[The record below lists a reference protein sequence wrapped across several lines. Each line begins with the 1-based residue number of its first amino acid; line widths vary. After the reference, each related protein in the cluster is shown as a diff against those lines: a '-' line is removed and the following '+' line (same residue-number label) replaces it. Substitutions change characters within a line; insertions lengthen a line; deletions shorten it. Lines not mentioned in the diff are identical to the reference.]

1 MVDSNNC
8 VDEEQFYREVEQLKS
23 QLKTKDSKITCY
35 LENEF
40 YDKAKNF
47 LREKTQKQLG
57 LTNDHRS
64 EPCGTLTKWE
74 EQTVTRKKWIFN
86 NNKLF
91 TQDNK
96 TVVPKRDLFQVLCQ
110 AHSRILH
117 RGRQITFKWVLD
129 NYAEVNQKVVNIFIK
144 MCRFH
149 AEQRSLTS
157 RVKIVDKP
165 LQAPTFLSLIEID
178 LMDLRKCP
186 CDCGETHTWIMNV
199 TDHHTKHV
207 TLYALPAKSA
217 EKVLSSLQHYCHSY
231 GYPKSILCD
240 NGREFRN
247 QIMVTF
253 CQNNNITMKH
263 GAPRTP
269 TTQGLIERS
278 NRSCKED
285 LHTLIVSTTRN
296 NSKWCS
302 CLSNISYTRNITF
315 HTAINTTPY
324 EAVFG
329 IKPHREIS
337 QDKNTDT
344 HSEDCSQEPEQLNTN
359 QDLHVEHHEQTLND
373 ERQTKQQKICDSQA
387 QYNEKMIKQSNKKAK
402 KKSSDFKID
411 DVVSIKI
418 DKVDKTA
425 PFHPNMLLGKI
436 TEIENSYA
444 RVVTKFGRIHSLISP
459 TRLMKCTATNLKFDY
474 SKEIS
479 FTMACK
485 QANDQNN

>member
-117 RGRQITFKWVLD
+117 RGRQITFNWVLD

-247 QIMVTF
+247 QIMVT
-253 CQNNNITMKH
+253 ITI
-263 GAPRTP
+263 
-269 TTQGLIERS
+269 TTS
-278 NRSCKED
+278 N
-285 LHTLIVSTTRN
+285 
-296 NSKWCS
+296 
-302 CLSNISYTRNITF
+302 
-315 HTAINTTPY
+315 
-324 EAVFG
+324 
-329 IKPHREIS
+329 
-337 QDKNTDT
+337 
-344 HSEDCSQEPEQLNTN
+344 
-359 QDLHVEHHEQTLND
+359 
-373 ERQTKQQKICDSQA
+373 
-387 QYNEKMIKQSNKKAK
+387 
-402 KKSSDFKID
+402 SS
-411 DVVSIKI
+411 
-418 DKVDKTA
+418 
-425 PFHPNMLLGKI
+425 H
-436 TEIENSYA
+436 
-444 RVVTKFGRIHSLISP
+444 
-459 TRLMKCTATNLKFDY
+459 
-474 SKEIS
+474 
-479 FTMACK
+479 
-485 QANDQNN
+485 